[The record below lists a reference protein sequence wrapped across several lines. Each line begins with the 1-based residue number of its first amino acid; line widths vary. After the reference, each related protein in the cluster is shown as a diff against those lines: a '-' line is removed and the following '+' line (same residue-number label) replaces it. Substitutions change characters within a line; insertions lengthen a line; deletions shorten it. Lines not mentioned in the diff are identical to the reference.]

1 MNLFGFH
8 KFDELVAFH
17 CSPVLLQVKPAN
29 VISLPQFEAEELQKL
44 LSKYNEEFQLHGI
57 VFRLLCRCSRKSL
70 LLIYNK
76 AKLEEVLQDRG
87 CRAYLTAAGY
97 DRDNSLE
104 EDLLTLEKRLQQE
117 CEFPHEIGL
126 FLGYPLEDVL
136 GFVLNKG
143 NSCKYSGYWKVYGD
157 VEQAKKLF
165 ATYEKCRDSVLQK
178 LTEGL
183 SLYNAV
189 MAI

>member
-1 MNLFGFH
+1 MDLFGFH
-8 KFDELVAFH
+8 GFDELLAFH
-17 CSPVLLQVKPAN
+17 CAPVLMQVKPAN
-29 VISLPQFEAEELQKL
+29 VISLPHMDMAKLQQL
-44 LSKYNEEFQLHGI
+44 LHEYNKDFAPQGI
-57 VFRLLCRCSRKSL
+57 VFRLVCRCSRRSL
-70 LLIYNK
+70 LLIYNEE
-76 AKLEEVLQDRG
+76 KLRQVLQDKG

-97 DRDNSLE
+97 GGKNSLK
-104 EDLLTLEKRLQQE
+104 EDLLTLESRLQQE
-117 CEFPHEIGL
+117 CGFPHEIGI

-136 GFVLNKG
+136 GFVLHKG
-143 NSCKYSGYWKVYGD
+143 CRCKYSGYWKVYGD

-189 MAI
+189 TAV